1 MLNLIVK
8 GTDFQALKWN
18 NFPLFISPLLNLLG
32 QNGVREEA
40 LGHKESM
47 WTILLYGFRYR
58 VKYGTGV
65 AAIKYR

>member
-32 QNGVREEA
+32 QNRVREEA
-40 LGHKESM
+40 LRHEESM
-47 WTILLYGFRYR
+47 
-58 VKYGTGV
+58 
-65 AAIKYR
+65 